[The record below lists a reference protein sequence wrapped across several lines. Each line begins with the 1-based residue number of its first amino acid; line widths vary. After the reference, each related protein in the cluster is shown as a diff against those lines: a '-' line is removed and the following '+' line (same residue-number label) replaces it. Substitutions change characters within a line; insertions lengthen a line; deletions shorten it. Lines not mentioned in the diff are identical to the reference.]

1 MKKKISNKNII
12 HQIELITNTAAM
24 LTNQVKGN
32 LDKNMLEKNVFRPN
46 LQSHAINKVV
56 ETTIKI
62 LRMQADSA
70 GVKIN
75 F

>member
-1 MKKKISNKNII
+1 
-12 HQIELITNTAAM
+12 M

-46 LQSHAINKVV
+46 LQNHAINKVV

-62 LRMQADSA
+62 LRM
-70 GVKIN
+70 
-75 F
+75 